1 MAIRLSRLIALLN
14 RWWNKGDASKSDA
27 LRLWTRL
34 TYSPR
39 ARSQAMVSGLSVARL
54 KLGLY
59 KPELSPVLR
68 RAFGDQPISNLI
80 LASVDD
86 PRFARLVVDK
96 TLLQSLLT
104 GSISEGSDEITRRI
118 SQFNDVLSQYAE
130 KSSDIRTIE
139 VLDPHSEL
147 RTTVVVD
154 LANRRY
160 DSAT

>member
-1 MAIRLSRLIALLN
+1 MA
-14 RWWNKGDASKSDA
+14 KP
-27 LRLWTRL
+27 
-34 TYSPR
+34 SPPGGYR
-39 ARSQAMVSGLSVARL
+39 P

-59 KPELSPVLR
+59 KPELAPVLR
-68 RAFGDQPISNLI
+68 RAFGEQPINHLI

-86 PRFARLVVDK
+86 PRFARLVIDT
-96 TLLQSLLT
+96 TLLQALMT
-104 GSISEGSDEITRRI
+104 GAISEGSEEIARRL
-118 SQFNDVLSQYAE
+118 SQFNDTLAQFAE

-139 VLDPHSEL
+139 VVDPHSEL